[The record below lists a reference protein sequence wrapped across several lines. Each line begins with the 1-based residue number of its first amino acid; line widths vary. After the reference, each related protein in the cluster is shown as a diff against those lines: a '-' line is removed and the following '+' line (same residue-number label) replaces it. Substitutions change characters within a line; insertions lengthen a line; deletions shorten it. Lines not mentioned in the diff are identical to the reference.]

1 MTPFLDNCWDILLEL
16 APWLMIGLLVAGAL
30 HTLLPPRFIYRHLGG
45 GDMTAVIKA
54 VILGVPMPLCSC
66 SVIPAAIGIKKE
78 GASDGASM
86 GFLISTPQTGVD
98 SIAVSVA
105 FLGWPFALFKLA
117 AAAVTGT
124 LGGWLANLL
133 PHERADVG
141 ETPADSSEGGGGG
154 RQGRLLRTIVYADDL
169 LYMIWYWV
177 VIGIVVSALIST
189 FLGDAALADAQWAH
203 GWQAMLLMLVI
214 SVPLYVCATS
224 SVPIAAALIS
234 AGFPP
239 GAALVFL
246 MAGPA
251 TNVATIGAVLR
262 AYGKRLLAV
271 YLAVVIL
278 GSIAAGLLFESM
290 IGVGSGAAAAHD
302 HGASP
307 LTTAVTIVFVLIMSR
322 YLIRDVRRLLAARS
336 TQAPTIVLTVA
347 GMTCNGCVNK
357 LTRALQAVDGVDS
370 VVVDLDSG
378 EARIFGGELDAPTLA
393 DTVAASG
400 FSVVDQLFL
409 TNIEKGP

>member
-1 MTPFLDNCWDILLEL
+1 MNHFMDNCWDILLEL
-16 APWLMIGLLVAGAL
+16 APWLMLGLLVAGAL
-30 HTLLPPRFIYRHLGG
+30 HVLLPPRFIYRHLGG
-45 GDMTAVIKA
+45 GDMSAVVKA
-54 VILGVPMPLCSC
+54 VIIGVPMPLCSC

-98 SIAVSVA
+98 SIAVSAA

-117 AAAVTGT
+117 AAAATGT

-141 ETPADSSEGGGGG
+141 ATPAEVCDGEGAPTA
-154 RQGRLLRTIVYADDL
+154 GRLARAMVYADDL

-177 VIGIVVSALIST
+177 VVGVLVSAAIT
-189 FLGDAALADAQWAH
+189 TWLGEAALADVQWAH

-214 SVPLYVCATS
+214 SVPLYVCATA

-251 TNVATIGAVLR
+251 TNVATIGAVFR
-262 AYGKRLLAV
+262 AYGKRLLLV
-271 YLAVVIL
+271 YLAVVVL
-278 GSIAAGLLFESM
+278 GSIGAGLLFESLL
-290 IGVGSGAAAAHD
+290 GVGKAGTAVHEHGAAPARTL
-302 HGASP
+302 
-307 LTTAVTIVFVLIMSR
+307 LTITFLLIMSR
-322 YLIRDVRRLLAARS
+322 YLIRDVRRLLGARS
-336 TQAPTIVLTVA
+336 KEVPDRVLAVS
-347 GMTCNGCVNK
+347 GMTCNGCANK
-357 LTRALQAVDGVDS
+357 LARALEAVDGVDR
-370 VVVDLDSG
+370 VIVDLDNA
-378 EARIFGGELDAPTLA
+378 EARVFGRDATC
-393 DTVAASG
+393 AALVDAVQECG
-400 FSVVDQLFL
+400 FSVA
-409 TNIEKGP
+409 E